1 MEIEFRQVHHYYQG
15 PFTGNHKAL
24 EDINLKISDNE
35 LIALVGP
42 TGSGKTTLIQ
52 HLNGLLLP
60 TAGQV
65 FVDHQDL
72 AGKKLD
78 LATIRR
84 KIGLVF
90 QFPETQLFEETVA
103 ADVAFGPKN
112 LGLTP
117 AQIEVAVNSA
127 LQGVNLAPS
136 QFGPRSPFHLSEGEK
151 RRVAIAGVLAMNPNL
166 LALDEPTAGLDP
178 SGVHIIENI
187 LSQLHQNGKTI
198 LLITHNMDLVA
209 RIAYRVV
216 ALKKGKIIWDG
227 SKADFFADPQI
238 LASAGLDRPR
248 MVKILD
254 QYRSQGLELDRNIFS
269 LAELQRFIATMRN

>member
-1 MEIEFRQVHHYYQG
+1 MQIEFRQVHYHYQG

-24 EDINLKISDNE
+24 ENINLTISDNE

-52 HLNGLLLP
+52 HLNGLLRP
-60 TAGQV
+60 TAGKV
-65 FVDHQDL
+65 VIDTQDL
-72 AGKKLD
+72 TNKKLD
-78 LATIRR
+78 LTALRR

-90 QFPETQLFEETVA
+90 QFPEAQLFEETVF

-117 AQIEVAVNSA
+117 PQIETAVSSA
-127 LQGVNLAPS
+127 LQQVNLNPH

-151 RRVAIAGVLAMNPNL
+151 RRVAIAGVLAMNPVL

-187 LSQLHQNGKTI
+187 LCQLHRNGKTI

-209 RIAYRVV
+209 RIAHRVI

-227 SKADFFADPQI
+227 DKKAFFADAQI
-238 LASAGLDRPR
+238 LGSAGLDLPR
-248 MVKILD
+248 IVKILD
-254 QYRSQGLELDRNIFS
+254 RYRGKGLELDRDIFS
-269 LAELQRFIATMRN
+269 LADLQRFIRTMRE